1 MEMRHSGALG
11 LLALASVAS
20 GCKNEDTPEA
30 LCEHVA
36 GLVVDAKLTEEVSKK
51 NRLDCL
57 QNLAADRDRLGERFP
72 ELARCIKESK
82 VASDALA
89 CEKRFAASASAATQS
104 AGRRQLP
111 PIKQLSAAAP
121 ATATPAEPVQAK
133 GPFPEST
140 DPNLKDV
147 AKASVKAPAKFTAKF
162 ETTVGDFEV
171 ECTRDW
177 APIAVDRFYSL
188 VKVGFFDD
196 IAFFRVMRE
205 PKPFMVQ
212 FGIHGNPEVS
222 KVWREAN
229 LDREDVKQS
238 NTRGMLTF
246 AMSGQTD
253 TPKKTTATR
262 STQLFINYADNSNLD
277 AMGFAPLCQVT
288 GDGMNVV
295 DKIYTGYGAALGE
308 KQGKL
313 QMEGNKFLREKYPA
327 VDYIKTV
334 RLAGDD
340 KDKKDKK
347 DEKGASSASPKASAA
362 PKSTA
367 APKATAAPAP

>member
-1 MEMRHSGALG
+1 MKSLVVFPLFALV
-11 LLALASVAS
+11 SVAA
-20 GCKNEDTPEA
+20 CDAPPEP
-30 LCEHVA
+30 
-36 GLVVDAKLTEEVSKK
+36 
-51 NRLDCL
+51 
-57 QNLAADRDRLGERFP
+57 QP
-72 ELARCIKESK
+72 EPQTT
-82 VASDALA
+82 AS
-89 CEKRFAASASAATQS
+89 ATQS
-104 AGRRQLP
+104 AAKRQMPSARRP
-111 PIKQLSAAAP
+111 AMSTASAV
-121 ATATPAEPVQAK
+121 ATPPVEAK

-147 AKASVKAPAKFTAKF
+147 AKASAKAPAKFAVKF

-171 ECTRDW
+171 ECTREW
-177 APIAVDRFYSL
+177 APVGVDRFYSL

-222 KVWREAN
+222 KIWREAN

-262 STQLFINYADNSNLD
+262 STQLFINYDDNSNLD
-277 AMGFAPLCQVT
+277 DMGFAPLCKVT
-288 GDGMNVV
+288 GDGMAVV
-295 DKIYTGYGAALGE
+295 DKIYTGYGAGLGE
-308 KQGKL
+308 KQGRI

-327 VDYIKTV
+327 VDYIKTA
-334 RLAGDD
+334 RLVGDD
-340 KDKKDKK
+340 KDKK
-347 DEKGASSASPKASAA
+347 DEKGASSASPKSSAAPKASAA
-362 PKSTA
+362 PK
-367 APKATAAPAP
+367 PKATATP